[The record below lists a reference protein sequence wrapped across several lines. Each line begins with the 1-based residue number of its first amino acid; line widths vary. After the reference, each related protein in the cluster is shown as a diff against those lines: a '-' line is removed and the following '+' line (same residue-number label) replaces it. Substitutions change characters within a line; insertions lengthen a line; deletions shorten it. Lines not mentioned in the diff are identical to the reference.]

1 VLLTIKGQIVFSKFY
16 ESLEKSM
23 RICSFQPGATEI
35 VYALG
40 LQEQLVGVTSKCDY
54 PAEAREKPVIVR
66 SVFDS
71 THLTSGEI
79 TRMISQRLRDGLGLY
94 ITDQLALRAAA
105 PDLLLTQA
113 ICDI

>member
-1 VLLTIKGQIVFSKFY
+1 
-16 ESLEKSM
+16 M

-40 LQEQLVGVTSKCDY
+40 LQDQLQGVTSKCDY
-54 PAEAREKPVIVR
+54 PPGASSKPVIVR
-66 SVFDS
+66 SIFDDD
-71 THLTSGEI
+71 HHTSGEI
-79 TRMISQRLRDGLGLY
+79 TRIISERIKQGLGLY
-94 ITDQLALRAAA
+94 HTDQAALQATQ